1 MSYSLFMLAKIYT
14 TGNNLG
20 DKIQDI
26 NPKKYATQGM
36 NTVII

>member
-1 MSYSLFMLAKIYT
+1 MLAKIPST
-14 TGNNLG
+14 RNNLG
-20 DKIQDI
+20 DKSQDI

>member
-1 MSYSLFMLAKIYT
+1 MLAKIPST
-14 TGNNLG
+14 RNNLQ
-20 DKIQDI
+20 DKTQDL